1 MDIVVD
7 GDNTIPNS
15 TESVLMKV
23 FGDRKVSFMILLIAV
38 VGIYVGIFLI
48 AGTSGL
54 GSINTS
60 TSPTSVLSKNL
71 IIIILE
77 IFLWAFLIFIVYINI
92 KNYDDQNL
100 DFQAKLENLFNAKL
114 SELTVNVNS
123 NTDSVSDS
131 SGNTNSS
138 ESEESSEECKN
149 ANEDDSGKEVFHIA
163 ENVFNYKEAKE
174 ICEKYDARLATYDE
188 IEKAYE
194 NGASWCSYGWSDEQ
208 MAFFP
213 TQKKVYNTLKKI
225 EGHKND
231 CGRPG
236 INGGYISNAKVKF
249 GANCYGIK
257 PSAKDTDKDYMHRI
271 NHSPAVSK
279 QDIAKANEES
289 NSYKSYVVAPF
300 NKDKWSSI

>member
-15 TESVLMKV
+15 TESVLLKV
-23 FGDRKVSFMILLIAV
+23 FGDRKVSFMILLIVV

-54 GSINTS
+54 GSINNSTS
-60 TSPTSVLSKNL
+60 TTSWLSKNF
-71 IIIILE
+71 IIMILE

-100 DFQAKLENLFNAKL
+100 DFQAKLENLFNSKL

-123 NTDSVSDS
+123 NTDA
-131 SGNTNSS
+131 SGNTKSS
-138 ESEESSEECKN
+138 ESEDDKEECEQNK
-149 ANEDDSGKEVFHIA
+149 EDDNGKEVFHIA
-163 ENVFNYKEAKE
+163 ENVFTYKEAKE
-174 ICEKYDARLATYDE
+174 ICEKYDSRLATYEE

-213 TQKKVYNTLKKI
+213 TQQKVYNTLKKI
-225 EGHKND
+225 DGHKND

-236 INGGYISNAKVKF
+236 INGGYISNPKVKF

-257 PSAKDTDKDYMHRI
+257 PAAKDTDKDYMHRI

-289 NSYKSYVVAPF
+289 NSYKNYVVAPF